1 MFDLT
6 ERTALVTGATGG
18 IGGAIAHTL
27 HANGAT
33 VTISGTRIE
42 MLDSLAGQLGGRVH
56 VVRCNLTDEEDV
68 ENLVPAAEAAM
79 GHVDILVNNAAIT
92 RTIFLCDSRTRT
104 GIRFSP
110 SISPLPFG
118 SPAPPCAG

>member
-6 ERTALVTGATGG
+6 GRTALVTGATGA

-56 VVRCNLTDEEDV
+56 VVRCNLADREDV
-68 ENLVPAAEAAM
+68 ENLVPAAEAEIGRASCRER
-79 GHVDILVNNAAIT
+79 V
-92 RTIFLCDSRTRT
+92 
-104 GIRFSP
+104 
-110 SISPLPFG
+110 
-118 SPAPPCAG
+118 